1 MKKQILKICGVL
13 LTCISLPLQARSTEA
28 IPDSVYNGL
37 PFPMEKVVQPQFPDY
52 KVCITDFGAT
62 PDGKTLN
69 TQAINNAIATV
80 SQKGGGT
87 VVIPAGFWI
96 TGPIK
101 LQSGVNLYTERNAFV
116 LFTEDHSHYKKP
128 NAPKH
133 ALSLSPIYADNARN
147 IAITGHGVF
156 DGNGNTWRM
165 VKRSKLTAGQ
175 WKQRVA
181 SGGVVNEKED
191 VWYPSQAAKEGEGR
205 PNMVRFYECKNVLL
219 QGITFRNSPAWC
231 IHPIHCEELTIH
243 QVTVIN
249 PSTSNPATG

>member
-37 PFPMEKVVQPQFPDY
+37 PFPMKKVVQPQFPDY

-133 ALSLSPIYADNARN
+133 ALSLSTYMPIMPGTSPLPGMAFSMETA
-147 IAITGHGVF
+147 TPGV
-156 DGNGNTWRM
+156 W
-165 VKRSKLTAGQ
+165 
-175 WKQRVA
+175 
-181 SGGVVNEKED
+181 
-191 VWYPSQAAKEGEGR
+191 
-205 PNMVRFYECKNVLL
+205 
-219 QGITFRNSPAWC
+219 
-231 IHPIHCEELTIH
+231 
-243 QVTVIN
+243 
-249 PSTSNPATG
+249 

>member
-37 PFPMEKVVQPQFPDY
+37 PFPMKKVVQPQFPDY

-116 LFTEDHSHYKKP
+116 LFTEDHSHYKNRTP
-128 NAPKH
+128 
-133 ALSLSPIYADNARN
+133 
-147 IAITGHGVF
+147 
-156 DGNGNTWRM
+156 
-165 VKRSKLTAGQ
+165 
-175 WKQRVA
+175 
-181 SGGVVNEKED
+181 
-191 VWYPSQAAKEGEGR
+191 
-205 PNMVRFYECKNVLL
+205 PNMHCRFLPYMPIMP
-219 QGITFRNSPAWC
+219 GTSPLPGMAFSM
-231 IHPIHCEELTIH
+231 ET
-243 QVTVIN
+243 
-249 PSTSNPATG
+249 ATPGVW

>member
-1 MKKQILKICGVL
+1 MHYRLRRYSRRKDIEYPSHKQRHCHRK
-13 LTCISLPLQARSTEA
+13 P
-28 IPDSVYNGL
+28 
-37 PFPMEKVVQPQFPDY
+37 
-52 KVCITDFGAT
+52 
-62 PDGKTLN
+62 
-69 TQAINNAIATV
+69 
-80 SQKGGGT
+80 KGGGT

-205 PNMVRFYECKNVLL
+205 PNMVRLYECKTYYCKVLRSVTL
-219 QGITFRNSPAWC
+219 RHGAYTLFTAKNSPY
-231 IHPIHCEELTIH
+231 TK
-243 QVTVIN
+243 
-249 PSTSNPATG
+249 